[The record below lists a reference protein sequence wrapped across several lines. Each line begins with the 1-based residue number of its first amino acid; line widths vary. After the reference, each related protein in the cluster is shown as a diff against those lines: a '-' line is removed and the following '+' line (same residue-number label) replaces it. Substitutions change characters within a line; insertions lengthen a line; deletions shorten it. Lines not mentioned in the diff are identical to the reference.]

1 MCLKWEN
8 IRDNLT
14 MELDLGRANFF
25 GVMENITLE
34 SGKMAKKME
43 VDIGNLKRV
52 RATWENGK
60 MDM

>member
-1 MCLKWEN
+1 
-8 IRDNLT
+8 

>member
-8 IRDNLT
+8 IRDNLR
-14 MELDLGRANFF
+14 MELDLGRVNFF